1 MAGEYHHQ
9 PVMADEAM
17 AALSVT
23 ATGCYVDATFG
34 RGGHTALLLEQ
45 LGSPGRLIV
54 MDRDPQAIQTAQM
67 RYANDR
73 RITIVHGA
81 FSQLSDILADMGL
94 NGEIDGILFDL
105 GVSSPQLDD
114 SLRGFSFRREGPLD
128 MRMNPAAG
136 VSAADWLARAGEAE
150 IATVLRDYG
159 EERYAR
165 RIARAIV
172 RARQVRPVTTT
183 FDLAAIV
190 AAASPRR
197 EAGKDPATRSFQAI
211 RIHINHELE
220 ELRSGLQQALGS
232 LAPGGRLVVISFH
245 SLEDRIVKRFLRREA
260 QGIPL
265 PRRLPVM
272 ETERRCHLRLIGRAM
287 RPAVTEVASNPR
299 ARSAVMRV
307 AEKQEW

>member
-1 MAGEYHHQ
+1 MSRPFRRNWNLYRCSVMAGEYHHQ

-114 SLRGFSFRREGPLD
+114 SLRGFSFRR
-128 MRMNPAAG
+128 
-136 VSAADWLARAGEAE
+136 
-150 IATVLRDYG
+150 
-159 EERYAR
+159 
-165 RIARAIV
+165 
-172 RARQVRPVTTT
+172 
-183 FDLAAIV
+183 
-190 AAASPRR
+190 
-197 EAGKDPATRSFQAI
+197 
-211 RIHINHELE
+211 
-220 ELRSGLQQALGS
+220 
-232 LAPGGRLVVISFH
+232 
-245 SLEDRIVKRFLRREA
+245 
-260 QGIPL
+260 
-265 PRRLPVM
+265 
-272 ETERRCHLRLIGRAM
+272 
-287 RPAVTEVASNPR
+287 
-299 ARSAVMRV
+299 
-307 AEKQEW
+307 